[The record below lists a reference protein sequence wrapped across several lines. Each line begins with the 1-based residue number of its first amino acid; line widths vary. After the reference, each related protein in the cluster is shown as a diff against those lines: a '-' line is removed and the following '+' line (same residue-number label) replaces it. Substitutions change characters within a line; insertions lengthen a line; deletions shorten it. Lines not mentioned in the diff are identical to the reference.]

1 MQRTAALRSIRAGAI
16 LALLLVAVLVVACQA
31 EAATSGIT
39 VPISPVAGQQA
50 HGTAVLKSG
59 PGTNQYTVSVTME
72 GLSPGQHPEHIHQG
86 VCPNPGAIV
95 VPLATLDAGAD
106 GKASATTTVNGQ
118 LSSVT
123 DGQHSINVHQ
133 ANLAQVAC
141 GTIPK

>member
-1 MQRTAALRSIRAGAI
+1 MQLLAALRPFRGEV
-16 LALLLVAVLVVACQA
+16 LLTLLLIAVLTVACQA
-31 EAATSGIT
+31 QAAANEIT

-50 HGTAVLKSG
+50 HGTATLKSG
-59 PGTNQYTVSVTME
+59 PGTNQYTVTVTMD

-86 VCPNPGAIV
+86 ACPNPGAIA
-95 VPLATLDAGAD
+95 VPLTTLNAGAD

-133 ANLAQVAC
+133 PNLAQVAC

>member
-1 MQRTAALRSIRAGAI
+1 MHPMAVLRTHRGGAI
-16 LALLLVAVLVVACQA
+16 LALLLVAVLVAACQA
-31 EAATSGIT
+31 EAATAALT

-50 HGTAVLKSG
+50 HGDAILRAG
-59 PGTNQYTVSVTME
+59 PGANQYTVTVTME

-86 VCPNPGAIV
+86 VCPNPGPIV
-95 VPLATLDAGAD
+95 VPLTTLNAGAN
-106 GKASATTTVNGQ
+106 GRATATTTVNGS

-123 DGQHSINVHQ
+123 DGHHSINVHQ

>member
-1 MQRTAALRSIRAGAI
+1 MQLMAARRPFRRGAI
-16 LALLLVAVLVVACQA
+16 VALLLVAVLIVACQVQ
-31 EAATSGIT
+31 AAANEIT

-50 HGTAVLKSG
+50 HGNAVLKSG
-59 PGTNQYTVSVTME
+59 PGTNQYTVTVTME

-86 VCPNPGAIV
+86 ACPNPGAIV
-95 VPLATLDAGAD
+95 VPLATLNAGAD
-106 GKASATTTVNGQ
+106 GKASATTTANGQ

-133 ANLAQVAC
+133 ANLAQLAC

>member
-1 MQRTAALRSIRAGAI
+1 MQLTAALRPFRAGAI
-16 LALLLVAVLVVACQA
+16 LVLLLVAFLVVACQA
-31 EAATSGIT
+31 QAAVNEMT

-59 PGTNQYTVSVTME
+59 PGTNQYTVTVAME

-95 VPLATLDAGAD
+95 VPLATLNAGAD

-118 LSSVT
+118 LSSVA

-133 ANLAQVAC
+133 ANLTQVAC
-141 GTIPK
+141 GAIPG